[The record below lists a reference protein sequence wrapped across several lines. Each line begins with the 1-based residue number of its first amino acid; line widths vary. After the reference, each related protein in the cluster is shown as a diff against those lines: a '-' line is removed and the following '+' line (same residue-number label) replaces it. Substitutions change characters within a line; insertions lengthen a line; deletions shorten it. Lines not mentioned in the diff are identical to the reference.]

1 MVDQPEHT
9 GLGWDF
15 AGEVEAA
22 GPGVGLAAGTRAAG
36 RVVGF
41 DRPAPTPSRSSSPR
55 PMRPRS
61 PRVWT

>member
-15 AGEVEAA
+15 AGEVDAA

-36 RVVGF
+36 RL
-41 DRPAPTPSRSSSPR
+41 RPPGT
-55 PMRPRS
+55 
-61 PRVWT
+61 